1 MTITRVTTQ
10 EGKTFAKAIQT
21 LEKKVAK
28 VGWFEKSRYPEPPN
42 VPVAYVATIQEFGD
56 PTHNIPPR
64 PFMRTTIASKKTE
77 WADLMKQGVASI
89 LKGNTKIENVMDAIG
104 LKAAGDIRKTISLI
118 HEPALS
124 QRTID
129 ARLAKRSSNVSKSIT
144 VKRLVDNKNMTA
156 GINKP
161 LIDTGLMIATLT
173 NTVENE

>member
-118 HEPALS
+118 QEPPLS
-124 QRTID
+124 PRTIA
-129 ARLAKRSSNVSKSIT
+129 ARLAKRADKKT
-144 VKRLVDNKNMTA
+144 L
-156 GINKP
+156 GLLNKP
-161 LIDTGLMIATLT
+161 LVDTGLMIATLT